1 MFILGNLLIAVGMI
15 LNKVIEIYYFI
26 LIVRVLI
33 SWVNPDPYNLIVQ
46 ILYRITEPILRPFR
60 RIVPLGGIGLDISP
74 IFAMLALFFIQRFFV
89 FSLVHLGYRLGG
101 GGTLL

>member
-1 MFILGNLLIAVGMI
+1 MFIIGNLFIAIGVI

-33 SWVNPDPYNLIVQ
+33 SWVNPDPYNIIVQ
-46 ILYRITEPILRPFR
+46 ILYRITEPVLQPFR

-89 FSLVHLGYRLGG
+89 YSLIQLGYRMGG
-101 GGTLL
+101 GGTFL